1 MKMILISFIFITST
15 CIAQENVENNIKT
28 YCKIWG
34 VCKYFSNTNKI
45 DWDNVFFNQYDALL
59 EAKNNEELNVL
70 LTQLI
75 KQAKVKEETI
85 TEDNLKFSITDFRK
99 LNENKNYELK
109 TDFNWIFNS
118 TNINIENQRLLAS
131 LLRTYR
137 GKRPKTTSIH
147 SKIPEHNKE
156 LIYKEFSKKVALLA
170 LLRFYNVM
178 EYYYPY
184 KDLLDKDWDSA
195 LAVMI
200 PEFLNCEN
208 IPDYEDALNHFAS
221 FLQDSHVDIDFRKLD
236 SFNSTQTN
244 NIHAYYPIKLD
255 YINNKLYVSNI
266 LNDSISHLYNLRIG
280 DEISSVNHQRI
291 STVLR
296 NAEQHYSYSIEED
309 GYFAMLHYLRT
320 IDSLEITINNRDIV
334 LNKVEVTE
342 DQFLDL
348 FQYYKL
354 SNTIEDSNIEMDT
367 TIGYVY
373 LPTSK
378 YSSIDNVF
386 RKFKHKKT
394 IILDCRGYGT
404 MAALKLPKLVSKNK
418 MNVASS
424 YLPAKK
430 YPGIFEKQK
439 DETYYIS
446 NTIDLIGKFI
456 FGYRKKIFP
465 TFNTPYEGN
474 VVVLID
480 DNAISFGETV
490 IMILKTYAKNAI
502 LIGRPTAGANG
513 NVSTLTLPM
522 GGVLDYTAVDFKFAN
537 GTEVQ
542 RRGIQPDIY
551 VPKTIEAIVSDKDEI
566 LNAALKY
573 IKSGNEVSIG
583 HSR

>member
-1 MKMILISFIFITST
+1 MKMILIILIFTTST
-15 CIAQENVENNIKT
+15 CIAQENLENNIKT
-28 YCKIWG
+28 YCKVWG
-34 VCKYFSNTNKI
+34 VCKYYSNTDDI

-59 EAKNNEELNVL
+59 AAKNDEELNVL
-70 LTQLI
+70 LTRLI
-75 KQAKVKEETI
+75 EQTKVKEETI
-85 TEDNLKFSITDFRK
+85 VDDDLKFSITDFYK
-99 LNENKNYELK
+99 LKKNKNYILK
-109 TDFNWIFNS
+109 ADFNWIFNS
-118 TNINIENQRLLAS
+118 ENIDIKNQQLLAS
-131 LLRTYR
+131 LLKTYR
-137 GKRPKTTSIH
+137 GKVPKTISIK

-156 LIYKEFSKKVALLA
+156 LVYKEFNNKIALLA

-195 LAVMI
+195 LTLMI
-200 PEFLNCEN
+200 PEFLNCHN
-208 IPDYEDALNHFAS
+208 ISQYKDALNHFSS
-221 FLQDSHVDIDFRKLD
+221 FLQDSHVGIDFGKLD
-236 SFNSTQTN
+236 SFNSEQTK

-266 LNDSISHLYNLRIG
+266 LNDSISRLYKIKIG

-296 NAEQHYSYSIEED
+296 KAEQHYSYSIKED
-309 GYFAMLHYLRT
+309 GYFAMLNYLRN
-320 IDSLEITINNRDIV
+320 IDTLQITVNNRDIV
-334 LNKVEVTE
+334 LHKVEVNK

-354 SNTIEDSNIEMDT
+354 SNTLEESNIELDK

-378 YSSIDNVF
+378 YSSIDNIF
-386 RKFKHKKT
+386 RKFKNKKT

-404 MAALKLPKLVSKNK
+404 MAALKLPKLLSKNK
-418 MNVASS
+418 MDVASS
-424 YLPAKK
+424 YLPTKK
-430 YPGIFEKQK
+430 LPGVFEKQK

-446 NTIDLIGKFI
+446 NSIDLVGKFL
-456 FGYRKKIFP
+456 FGYKKKVFP
-465 TFNTPYEGN
+465 TFNKPYEGN

-490 IMILKTYAKNAI
+490 IMIVKTYAKNSV

-513 NVSTLTLPM
+513 NVSTLTLPL

-551 VPKTIEAIVSDKDEI
+551 VPKTVEAIVSGKDEI
-566 LNAALKY
+566 LNVALKY
-573 IKSGNEVSIG
+573 IKSGN
-583 HSR
+583 